1 MSPSCHCRT
10 CKKTIKNISNSIIFS
25 FYYVRFGNMKP
36 PLFQEGCV
44 YKTTNVRDTKKVSFF
59 ILLTQKLLNNRESW
73 QVPLWGRPFNS
84 SFYNNNGGKP
94 FLFGDNC
101 TFYTQSNENDVLEFP
116 YRKWRTAS
124 QWWIR
129 VVMCSPEVTSQTR
142 TVESEE
148 PDIMTRSSYCKHN
161 TDPVWPVRTRWQAKL
176 WRSHILMVLSLKPET
191 IFWSSYWRQ

>member
-1 MSPSCHCRT
+1 
-10 CKKTIKNISNSIIFS
+10 
-25 FYYVRFGNMKP
+25 MKP

-101 TFYTQSNENDVLEFP
+101 TLIYTRMAHFLVPEFP
-116 YRKWRTAS
+116 GRK
-124 QWWIR
+124 Q
-129 VVMCSPEVTSQTR
+129 E
-142 TVESEE
+142 
-148 PDIMTRSSYCKHN
+148 K
-161 TDPVWPVRTRWQAKL
+161 
-176 WRSHILMVLSLKPET
+176 
-191 IFWSSYWRQ
+191 